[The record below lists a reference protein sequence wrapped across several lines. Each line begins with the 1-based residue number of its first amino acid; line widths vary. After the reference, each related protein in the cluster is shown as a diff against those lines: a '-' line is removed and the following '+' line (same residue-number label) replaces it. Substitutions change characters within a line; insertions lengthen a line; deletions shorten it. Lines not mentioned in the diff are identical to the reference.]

1 MFTLIKNSEVY
12 APHFLGKC
20 DVLIADGRIAHIDS
34 HIDVSMN
41 DLVDVVDAKGRILTP
56 GFVDSLVH
64 ITGGGGEGGFNTRTP
79 ELDFFDAVKG
89 GVTSLVG
96 ALGTDATTRT
106 LGDLFGKTQ
115 ALTQDGLNCFMY
127 TGSYEI
133 PVKNITGSVRDDII
147 YIDPIIGVGEIAI
160 SDKRGSQPTPHELA
174 RIAADARVG
183 GLLSGKSGIVM
194 IHTGASEDYLDILH
208 QTCTQFDVGINQF
221 YPTHINRTQGLL
233 EAGAE
238 FTKQG
243 GTIDLTASTNDH
255 LISTGDIPA
264 GQGLEKLLAMGV
276 SSDKI
281 TFSSDAQGS
290 LPHFDEQ
297 GRLDGLDIGSISS
310 LHFEVVR
317 AVKDYNV
324 SLDKALACITRNP
337 AKVLGLKRK
346 GEVKKGLDADLC
358 LLNAETLA
366 VESVMSRGKWLQRD
380 NLLVAKTAFSHGQEE
395 QTA

>member
-12 APHFLGKC
+12 APHYLGKC
-20 DVLIADGRIAHIDS
+20 DVLVADGRIAHIDS
-34 HIDVSMN
+34 QIDVALG
-41 DLVDVVDAKGRILTP
+41 DLMDVVDAAGKILTP

-79 ELDFFDAVKG
+79 ELDFFDAVDA
-89 GVTSLVG
+89 GVTSMVG

-115 ALTQDGLNCFMY
+115 ALNADGLNCFMY

-133 PVKNITGSVRDDII
+133 PVKNISGSLRDDII
-147 YIDPIIGVGEIAI
+147 FIDPVIGVGEIAI
-160 SDKRGSQPTPHELA
+160 ADKRGSQPSAHELA
-174 RIAADARVG
+174 RIAADSRVG

-194 IHTGASEDYLDILH
+194 IHTGASETYLDLLH
-208 QTCTQFDVGINQF
+208 ETCRDYDVGFNQF
-221 YPTHINRTQGLL
+221 YPTHINRTLGLL
-233 EAGAE
+233 QAGAE

-264 GQGLEKLLAMGV
+264 GEGLAKLLEMGV

-290 LPHFDEQ
+290 LPHFDSS

-310 LHFEVVR
+310 LHTEMVR
-317 AVKDYNV
+317 AVKDYEI
-324 SLDKALACITRNP
+324 SLDKSLACITRNP
-337 AKVLGLKRK
+337 AKVLGLKKK
-346 GEVKKGLDADLC
+346 GEIKKGLDADLC
-358 LLNAETLA
+358 LLDRDNLA
-366 VESVMSRGKWLQRD
+366 VDSVMSRGKWLKLK
-380 NLLVAKTAFSHGQEE
+380 NKIVGKTAFSHS
-395 QTA
+395 A